1 MRNQHTIPIA
11 GGNTGKKLTALIAL
25 KIVFR
30 RNQDIGAWI
39 GTQELGC
46 KLVKHVVWH
55 HIHRLAGLA
64 QTTKLHAGTDASQ
77 RLASPD
83 NMGKQGV

>member
-11 GGNTGKKLTALIAL
+11 GGNTGKKLTALVAL

-30 RNQDIGAWI
+30 RDQDIGAGI
-39 GTQELGC
+39 RAQELGG

-55 HIHRLAGLA
+55 HIHRFAGLA
-64 QTTKLHAGTDASQ
+64 QAAKLHTGTDAGQ
-77 RLASPD
+77 CFASPD
-83 NMGKQGV
+83 YMGKQGV